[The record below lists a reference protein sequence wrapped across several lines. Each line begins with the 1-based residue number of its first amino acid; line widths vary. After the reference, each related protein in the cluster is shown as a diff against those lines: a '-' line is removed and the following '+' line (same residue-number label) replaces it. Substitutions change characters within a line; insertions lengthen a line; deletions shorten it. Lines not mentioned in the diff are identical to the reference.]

1 MAIKRTHGRDISDW
15 KNRPG
20 GYFLAAG
27 FNHFTK
33 LGMMAAYY
41 AKGKGTPAPARMAD
55 LTHFMKNLGLL
66 GALLMLL
73 AIPQPWPWSLLR

>member
-1 MAIKRTHGRDISDW
+1 
-15 KNRPG
+15 
-20 GYFLAAG
+20 
-27 FNHFTK
+27 
-33 LGMMAAYY
+33 MMAAYY